1 MDEIDHDVFTMMFTR
16 LGAHLI
22 EATERDL
29 VRQFVNKMDAVCGEF
44 LLATYDDPLA
54 QGSTEFRAAQ
64 GEMVR
69 AFEVMAKQIARDKV
83 YNRLYLTFKEVVNDN

>member
-1 MDEIDHDVFTMMFTR
+1 MDQVESDVFTMMFSR
-16 LGAHLI
+16 LGSALI
-22 EATERDL
+22 ESTERAL
-29 VRQFVNKMDAVCGEF
+29 ISQFVNKVNAVCGEF
-44 LLATYDDPLA
+44 IHATYDDPLA